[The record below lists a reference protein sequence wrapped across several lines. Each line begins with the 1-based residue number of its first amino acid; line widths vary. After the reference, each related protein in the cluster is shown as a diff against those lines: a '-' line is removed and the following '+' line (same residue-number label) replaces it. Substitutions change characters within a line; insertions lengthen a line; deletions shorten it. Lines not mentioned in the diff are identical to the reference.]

1 MPAVCVSADG
11 YNLSGVNGVQIEG
24 FKADEES
31 IMTLMEC
38 AENGK
43 ITEAHAGY
51 GADGGDKHCSD
62 DITNSLGT
70 RLARPLS
77 LCRCCACC
85 SSWCCRC
92 LCLCFCF

>member
-1 MPAVCVSADG
+1 MPAACVFADG

-31 IMTLMEC
+31 ITTLMEC

-62 DITNSLGT
+62 DITNSLGA
-70 RLARPLS
+70 RLP
-77 LCRCCACC
+77 RCCACG

-92 LCLCFCF
+92 FCFCICF